1 MHWLVD
7 LLLHPSAAQASAHTL
22 LILALIVSLGV
33 MFGSLRVAGISLGV
47 AGALFVGLFFGHF
60 GLSGDHAVLEFAQSL
75 GLVLF
80 VYTIGIQVGPGFIA
94 SLRSQG
100 LKLNLLTAAIVVFG
114 VIGTILLGRFCL
126 PHKEFSA
133 MVGVFCGATTSTPSL
148 AATRQAVMAI
158 AAPGDLHAL
167 DQPVLGYAVAYPFGV
182 IGIILSMFIIRWV
195 FRVNLKKE
203 GEQLA
208 SETNAGAPAIET
220 INVEVTN
227 QNLDGMALSEI
238 VSMQPNDIV
247 VSRVMKEGE
256 TLVATEQTVVAQGDV
271 LLAVG
276 APDALDTFRRIVGS
290 ESKLDLKDI
299 PSDISPRQIL
309 VSRKE
314 IVGKTIPDL
323 KLSSRFG
330 VTASRVSRGDIE
342 LTATDAV
349 KLQFGDVVTV
359 VGEEDKL
366 NAVAKEFGDS
376 VKQRD
381 KPMIVPMFVGI
392 IIGVFVGSIPVQLP
406 GFPAPVTLGLAGGP
420 LITAIILSL
429 IGKVGPLVWYMPRSA
444 NLMLREIGIV
454 LFLSCV
460 GLNAGS
466 EFIPALT
473 SGHGFV
479 WMGYGALI
487 TVIPLLGV
495 AIFARAGMK
504 INYMPL
510 CGLMAG
516 SMTDTAA
523 LTFALQ
529 ATGSEAPSL
538 AYATVYPMAV
548 LLRVLAV
555 QAMILFFR

>member
-7 LLLHPSAAQASAHTL
+7 LLLHPSAAQATAHTL

-33 MFGSLRVAGISLGV
+33 MFGSIRIAGISLGV
-47 AGALFVGLFFGHF
+47 AGALFVGLVFGHYGF
-60 GLSGDHAVLEFAQSL
+60 TGEHSVLDFAQGL

-80 VYTIGIQVGPGFIA
+80 VYTIGIQVGPGFVA
-94 SLRSQG
+94 SLRAQG
-100 LKLNLLTAAIVVFG
+100 LRLNLLTAAIV
-114 VIGTILLGRFCL
+114 LLGVVGTLLIGRLIL
-126 PHKEFSA
+126 PHKDFSA

-148 AATRQAVMAI
+148 AATRQAVMTI
-158 AAPGDLHAL
+158 AAPGDVNAAN
-167 DQPVLGYAVAYPFGV
+167 QPVLGYAVAYPFGV
-182 IGIILSMFIIRWV
+182 IGIILSMFMVRWI

-203 GEQLA
+203 TEDLENEIGDER
-208 SETNAGAPAIET
+208 PAIET
-220 INVEVTN
+220 INIEVTN
-227 QNLDGMALSEI
+227 QNLDGMTVSEI
-238 VSMQPNDIV
+238 VAMQSQELV
-247 VSRVMKEGE
+247 VSRVLKEGE
-256 TLVATEQTVVAQGDV
+256 TRVATEDTTVSQGDV

-276 APDALDTFRRIVGS
+276 SSDALDTFRRIVGS
-290 ESKLDLKDI
+290 ESKLDLKDL
-299 PSDISPRQIL
+299 PSEISARQLL
-309 VSRKE
+309 VSRKD
-314 IVGKTIPDL
+314 IIGKSVPSL
-323 KLSSRFG
+323 KLSTRYN
-330 VTASRVSRGDIE
+330 VTATRVTRGDIE

-349 KLQFGDVVTV
+349 KLQFGDRVTV
-359 VGEEDKL
+359 VGEEYKL
-366 NAVAKEFGDS
+366 SLVAQEFGDS

-381 KPMIVPMFVGI
+381 KPMIVPLFVGI
-392 IIGVFVGSIPVQLP
+392 IVGVLVGSVPVQLP

-420 LITAIILSL
+420 LITAIVLSL

-454 LFLSCV
+454 MFLSCV
-460 GLNAGS
+460 GLNAGG
-466 EFIPALT
+466 EFVQALT
-473 SGHGFV
+473 SGHGLL

-495 AIFARAGMK
+495 AVCARAFLK
-504 INYMPL
+504 LNYMPL

-529 ATGSEAPSL
+529 ATASEAPSL

-548 LLRVLAV
+548 LLRVFAV